1 MLHNKMQWHNTNWT
15 YISDHQFR
23 ALPNGSS
30 GSGKT
35 KALLNFKKLNDDDN
49 DDADIINQIY
59 LYDKCSNEARY

>member
-1 MLHNKMQWHNTNWT
+1 MLHNKMQWNNTNWS

-23 ALPNGSS
+23 ALLNGSS
-30 GSGKT
+30 GPGKT
-35 KALLNFKKLNDDDN
+35 KALLNFKKLN

>member
-1 MLHNKMQWHNTNWT
+1 MLHNKMQWHNTNWP